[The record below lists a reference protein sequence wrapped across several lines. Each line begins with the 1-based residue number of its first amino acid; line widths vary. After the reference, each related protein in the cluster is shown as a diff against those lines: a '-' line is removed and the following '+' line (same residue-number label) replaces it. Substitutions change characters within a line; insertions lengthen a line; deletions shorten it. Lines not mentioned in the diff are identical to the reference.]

1 MGTSLKIT
9 GVVVF
14 LIGIN
19 LVAPKVADITGIFGS
34 WAANACTV
42 ESSSSIT
49 NSKRGTPITAENT
62 CHLQSNDKNEPIN
75 YGAPD
80 SQHGSGTR

>member
-1 MGTSLKIT
+1 M
-9 GVVVF
+9 VF

-19 LVAPKVADITGIFGS
+19 LVAPKVADVTGLFGS
-34 WAANACTV
+34 WAANACTI

-49 NSKRGTPITAENT
+49 DSKRGTFIIASNT
-62 CHLQSNDKNEPIN
+62 CHLESNDENEPIN